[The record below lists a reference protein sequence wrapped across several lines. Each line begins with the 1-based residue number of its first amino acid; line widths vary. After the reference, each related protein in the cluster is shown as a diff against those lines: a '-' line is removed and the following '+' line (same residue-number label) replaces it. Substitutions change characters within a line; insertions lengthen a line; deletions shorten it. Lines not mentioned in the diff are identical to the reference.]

1 MQIEEWKEV
10 EGYTNYEVSTK
21 GGVREKNTHREIP
34 KMVNG
39 GFWCTNLIS
48 DMGKSALCKVHRLVA
63 IAFIVNT
70 ESSYFVDPIGDK
82 LDSNVSNWTWR
93 PKTIKPEKV
102 VKEEEKIDYLGK
114 EYTMTEFV
122 ILCGVARKVVRA
134 RIKSGWSSVE
144 CMIGTRNFYGEGYE
158 DGVYWYPTKG
168 EYEQVLAK
176 KRAEK
181 YLKDKEIMEE
191 QKRVQRAIE
200 RAERKA
206 KVHCGFGI
214 FTNYPIK
221 GLDGRKPLKVYYVW
235 QGIISRCYNPEHD
248 SYDRY
253 GGRGCTVN
261 EEWKYF
267 QNFAKWYQ
275 EQQKR
280 GMGNAHIHWHVDK
293 DILISGNLEYGP
305 ETCCFVPDDVNT
317 FFAGLGEDVKGCTQD
332 KGVWKAAVC
341 IFGSKNQR
349 SFKTEEE
356 GKKWYLEG
364 KTQAAKLLL
373 WKYGD
378 LLEQRVIDKLSQI

>member
-1 MQIEEWKEV
+1 MEEWKEI
-10 EGYTNYEVSTK
+10 EGYTSYEVSTK
-21 GGVREKNTHREIP
+21 GGIREKNTNREIP
-34 KMVNG
+34 KMING

-48 DMGKSALCKVHRLVA
+48 DMGKSSLCKVHRLVA
-63 IAFIVNT
+63 IAFIPNP
-70 ESSYFVDPIGDK
+70 ELSYFVDPIGDR
-82 LDSNVSNWTWR
+82 LDTDVSNWTWR

-102 VKEEEKIDYLGK
+102 VREENTYIYFGER
-114 EYTMTEFV
+114 YTLAEFV
-122 ILCGVARKVVRA
+122 ESNGLDKSLTRSRL
-134 RIKSGWSSVE
+134 KSGWTTVE
-144 CMIGTRNFYGEGYE
+144 CVLGTRTFYV
-158 DGVYWYPTKG
+158 DDLHWYPTKV
-168 EYEQVLAK
+168 EYDQVLAK

-191 QKRVQRAIE
+191 QRRVQRATE

-275 EQQKR
+275 DQQKR

-293 DILISGNLEYGP
+293 DILVRGNLEYGP
-305 ETCCFVPDDVNT
+305 TTCCFVPDDVNT
-317 FFAGLGEDVKGCTQD
+317 FFAGLGENIKGATLD
-332 KGVWKAAVC
+332 RGLWRAGVC
-341 IFGSKNQR
+341 IFGNKHQR
-349 SFKTEEE
+349 AFKSEEE
-356 GKKWYLEG
+356 AKKWYQEG
-364 KTQAAKLLL
+364 KSQAAKLLL